1 MGHIDWDYERERAVR
16 ALLQLLQLHL
26 HRLWDP
32 PVAEEEFVKCVYDV
46 IGCRLWWCHERVW
59 LTLMCI
65 IFIETHNTD
74 ATMFTMDI

>member
-46 IGCRLWWCHERVW
+46 IGCRL
-59 LTLMCI
+59 
-65 IFIETHNTD
+65 
-74 ATMFTMDI
+74 